1 MPVGYCEKP
10 TSCAPVKEGNMI
22 EKDDWR
28 LDPYPKE
35 LEGKIF
41 RLKKF
46 VPHGNWDHEHCEFC
60 WKKFYTKII
69 SDHCA
74 LQGYVTYC
82 AEWER
87 EVWVCEE
94 CFADFRELF
103 GWKVEE

>member
-1 MPVGYCEKP
+1 
-10 TSCAPVKEGNMI
+10 MI

-35 LEGKIF
+35 LEGKTF
-41 RLKKF
+41 RLKKFVPHGNWDHEHCEFCLKKF

>member
-1 MPVGYCEKP
+1 
-10 TSCAPVKEGNMI
+10 MI

-35 LEGKIF
+35 LEGKTF

-46 VPHGNWDHEHCEFC
+46 VQSENLDHADCFFC
-60 WKKFYTKII
+60 WKTFFTDMVTNHY
-69 SDHCA
+69 A

-82 AEWER
+82 AEWDQ